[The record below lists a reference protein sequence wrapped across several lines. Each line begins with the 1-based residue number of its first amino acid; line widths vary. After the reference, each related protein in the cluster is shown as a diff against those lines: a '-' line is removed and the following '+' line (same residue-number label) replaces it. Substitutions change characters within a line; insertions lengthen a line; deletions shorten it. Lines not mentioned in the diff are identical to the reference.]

1 MRLCLDIGN
10 THIFGGVFGGVCAG
24 CEIKLRF
31 RYDTKQTHSS
41 DQIGLF
47 FREVLT
53 SNGVNPDKISDIAI
67 SSVVPALNYSVRA
80 ACIKYFKLEPLFLK
94 SGVKTGLQI
103 KTKHPTEV
111 GADLIAGAIGAVAL
125 YPNEPLLIVDLG
137 TATTIAVVDA
147 KKNYLGTVILPGLKT
162 SMEALKLNTAQ
173 LPSVS
178 IERPT
183 DTIGRTT
190 KESIQI
196 GLYYMQYA
204 ALKELAFQISG
215 QYFSGKKARIVGT
228 GGFVALFEKDSLFD
242 NIRPDLVLEGL
253 FICLNMNKLVIS

>member
-1 MRLCLDIGN
+1 MKLCLDVGN
-10 THIFGGVFGGVCAG
+10 THIFGGVFVSGN
-24 CEIKLRF
+24 IKLRF

-41 DQIGLF
+41 DQIGIF
-47 FREVLT
+47 FKQVLII
-53 SNGVNPDKISDIAI
+53 NGIDPKHITNIAI
-67 SSVVPALNYSVRA
+67 SSVVPSLNYSVRA
-80 ACIKYFKLEPLFLK
+80 ACIKYFNLEPLFLK
-94 SGVKTGLQI
+94 AGVKTGLKI

-125 YPNEPLLIVDLG
+125 YPNEPLLIVDFG
-137 TATTIAVVDA
+137 TATTIAVIDA
-147 KKNYLGTVILPGLKT
+147 DKNYLGTVILPGFKT
-162 SMEALKLNTAQ
+162 SMEALKSNTAQ

-178 IERPT
+178 IEKPN

-204 ALKELAFQISG
+204 ALKELAIQISN
-215 QYFSGKKARIVGT
+215 QYFSGKKARIIGT
-228 GGFVALFEKDSLFD
+228 GGFVNLFEQDGLFD

-253 FICLNMNKLVIS
+253 YICLNINQVVSSITD